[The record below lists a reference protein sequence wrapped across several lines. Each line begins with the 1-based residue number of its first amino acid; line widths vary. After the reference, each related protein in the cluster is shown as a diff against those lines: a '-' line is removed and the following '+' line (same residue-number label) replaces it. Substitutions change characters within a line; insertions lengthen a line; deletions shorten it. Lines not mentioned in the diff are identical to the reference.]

1 MAYGKS
7 GNSRTKM
14 FCSLRKFMVMFDEEH
29 KGTVTGM
36 VRCGFDHVGAQA
48 REKIS

>member
-7 GNSRTKM
+7 GNYRTKM

-29 KGTVTGM
+29 KGKVTGM
-36 VRCGFDHVGAQA
+36 CEVWF
-48 REKIS
+48 